1 MKFWSK
7 WWSKGP
13 KKPPKGKVRKRTSC
27 QIKIYNKFLIISII
41 SHFPPQP
48 SPEPVYTPFKD
59 KPYITCQY
67 NHPTETLADVR
78 RRAEDELLSKIK
90 EITGSRV
97 SYNI

>member
-1 MKFWSK
+1 MKFLSK

-13 KKPPKGKVRKRTSC
+13 KKPPISKVRKRTSC
-27 QIKIYNKFLIISII
+27 KIKIYIKVPISII
-41 SHFPPQP
+41 SHLPPQP

-97 SYNI
+97 S